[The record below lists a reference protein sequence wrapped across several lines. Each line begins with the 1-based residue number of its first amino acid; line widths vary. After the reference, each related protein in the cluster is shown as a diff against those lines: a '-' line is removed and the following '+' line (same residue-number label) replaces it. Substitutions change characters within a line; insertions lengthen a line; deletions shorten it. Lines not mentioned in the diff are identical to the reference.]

1 MYSTEDDNYINDKN
15 YMESLAILNTIIF
28 ICFVPAVVLFGLPP
42 SYIIVPIAFNIIM
55 YLFINFYVQ
64 SNKNILTTTSLYIS
78 FIVFNIIAFILL
90 RVIQANNRQKK
101 NLPERTEPPAGHHE

>member
-1 MYSTEDDNYINDKN
+1 MYSTENDNYINDKN
-15 YMESLAILNTIIF
+15 YMESLVILNTILF

-42 SYIIVPIAFNIIM
+42 AYIIVPIGFNIIM
-55 YLFINFYVQ
+55 YLFINFYVK

-90 RVIQANNRQKK
+90 RVIQANNRQNK
-101 NLPERTEPPAGHHE
+101 NLPERTQPPAGHHS